1 MPLHLKVC
9 ITGTGH
15 ALPDEI
21 ITNTCL
27 QETAGLSDEW
37 ILTRTGIRE
46 RRRASENETAST
58 LGAKA
63 AVKALEAANLNADEI
78 DLIVCTTISPDV
90 PMPATACL
98 IQALTGAKNTAC
110 FDLSAACSVFFYG
123 LEVA

>member
-1 MPLHLKVC
+1 MKLS
-9 ITGTGH
+9 IGIIGTGH

-21 ITNTCL
+21 ITNACL
-27 QETAGLSDEW
+27 QESAGLSDEW
-37 ILTRTGIRE
+37 ILTRTGILE

-63 AVKALEAANLNADEI
+63 AVNALENAGLSADEI
-78 DLIVCTTISPDV
+78 DLIACTTISPDV